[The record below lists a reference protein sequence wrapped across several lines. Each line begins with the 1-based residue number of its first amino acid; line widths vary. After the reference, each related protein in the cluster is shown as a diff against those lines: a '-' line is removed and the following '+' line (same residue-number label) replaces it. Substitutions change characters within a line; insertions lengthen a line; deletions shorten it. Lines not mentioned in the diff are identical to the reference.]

1 MENKCPAW
9 MKAAEIMTRELISVK
24 PEYPQEECLRL
35 IKQNGFSRRPVLEE
49 RQSHRSML
57 SVSDILNIIA
67 SDEETLADLLESFVC
82 LQRC

>member
-1 MENKCPAW
+1 